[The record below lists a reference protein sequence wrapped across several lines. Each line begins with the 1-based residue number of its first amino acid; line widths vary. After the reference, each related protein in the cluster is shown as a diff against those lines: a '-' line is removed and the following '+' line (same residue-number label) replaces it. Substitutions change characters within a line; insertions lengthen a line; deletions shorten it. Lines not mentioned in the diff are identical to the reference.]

1 MQFGVCVCG
10 ENSGFG
16 RWRARNSDLDYLYL
30 FVGLGGFADEMA
42 SAVSIVHIKTVNAFF
57 YRSEIEFGRI
67 LMSGKRRLH
76 ISLPNSE
83 PKIAQKLYIREQ
95 KTIRGPA
102 LLVQFRQDP

>member
-1 MQFGVCVCG
+1 MQFVVCVCVEKMVASVDG
-10 ENSGFG
+10 VLEILIPTIYTF
-16 RWRARNSDLDYLYL
+16 RR
-30 FVGLGGFADEMA
+30 LGGFADEMA
-42 SAVSIVHIKTVNAFF
+42 SAVSIVHIETVNAFF
-57 YRSEIEFGRI
+57 YRSEIELGRI
-67 LMSGKRRLH
+67 LKSGKRKLH